1 MKILMIDVGGTN
13 VKLMASG
20 HEGRRK
26 VPSGRKLTADDMVKE
41 VLNATKDWEYEAVSL
56 GYPGHVVDG
65 RPSAEPGNLGNG
77 WVGFD
82 YEAAFK
88 RPVRI
93 INDAAMQALASYRE
107 GRMLFLGFGTSV
119 GATII
124 VDDVIVPLEIGCL
137 RLKSGAPFI
146 ERVTAKAL
154 AADGKRKWMK
164 AVAEVVELLRDVTR
178 PTDIVL
184 GGGNAKGID
193 PLPDGCR
200 RKDNQTA
207 FVGAKRLWDGNDFIA
222 TSYGSS
228 WRISRTGKGATQDS
242 RPAAELAAE
251 GIGAHS
257 PDLA

>member
-1 MKILMIDVGGTN
+1 MKILMIDIGGTN

-26 VPSGRKLTADDMVKE
+26 VPSGRKLTPDDMVKE
-41 VLNATKDWEYEAVSL
+41 VLNATKDWEYDAVTL

-65 RPSAEPGNLGNG
+65 RPSAEPGNLANG

-82 YEAAFK
+82 FEAAFK

-124 VDDVIVPLEIGCL
+124 VDDVIVPLEIGWM
-137 RLKSGAPFI
+137 RLKSGEKFM
-146 ERVTAKAL
+146 ERLTAKAL
-154 AADGKRKWMK
+154 LQGGKRKWLK
-164 AVAEVVELLRDVTR
+164 AVAEVVEIMRDVTR

-184 GGGNAKGID
+184 GGGNAKQINA
-193 PLPDGCR
+193 LPHGCR
-200 RKDNQTA
+200 RKDNQVA
-207 FVGAKRLWDGNDFIA
+207 FLGAKRLWEGSDLIA

-228 WRISRTGKGATQDS
+228 WRISRTGCGAIQDS
-242 RPAAELAAE
+242 KPVLEPPDDEAASVRY
-251 GIGAHS
+251 G
-257 PDLA
+257 

>member
-26 VPSGRKLTADDMVKE
+26 VPSGRKLTAEDMVKE

-65 RPSAEPGNLGNG
+65 RPSGEPGNLGSG
-77 WVGFD
+77 WVSFD

-119 GATII
+119 GATVI

-137 RLKSGAPFI
+137 RLKSGARFM
-146 ERVTAKAL
+146 ERLTAKAL
-154 AADGKRKWMK
+154 AREGRRRWLK
-164 AVAEVVELLRDVTR
+164 ALNEAVEIMRDLAR
-178 PTDIVL
+178 PTDVVL
-184 GGGNAKGID
+184 GGGNAKEID
-193 PLPDGCR
+193 PLPAGCR
-200 RKDNQTA
+200 RKDNQVA
-207 FVGAKRLWDGNDFIA
+207 FVGAKRLWDGADFIA

-228 WRISRTGKGATQDS
+228 WRISRTGKGAIQDS
-242 RPAAELAAE
+242 ASAATLAAA
-251 GIGAHS
+251 GSGA
-257 PDLA
+257 LAL

>member
-41 VLNATKDWEYEAVSL
+41 VLNATKDWEYEVIAM

-65 RPSAEPGNLGNG
+65 KPSDEPGNLGGG
-77 WVGFD
+77 WVGYD

-119 GATII
+119 GATVI
-124 VDDVIVPLEIGCL
+124 VDDVIVPLEIGFL
-137 RLKSGAPFI
+137 RLKSGKRFI
-146 ERVTAKAL
+146 DRLTAEAL
-154 AADGKRKWMK
+154 KIEGKRKWLK
-164 AVAEVVELLRDVTR
+164 AVDEAIEIMRDLTR

-184 GGGNAKGID
+184 GGGNAKEIK
-193 PLPDGCR
+193 PLPAGCR
-200 RKDNQTA
+200 RKDNQVA
-207 FVGAKRLWDGNDFIA
+207 FVGAKRLWDCNDLIA
-222 TSYGSS
+222 
-228 WRISRTGKGATQDS
+228 
-242 RPAAELAAE
+242 
-251 GIGAHS
+251 
-257 PDLA
+257 